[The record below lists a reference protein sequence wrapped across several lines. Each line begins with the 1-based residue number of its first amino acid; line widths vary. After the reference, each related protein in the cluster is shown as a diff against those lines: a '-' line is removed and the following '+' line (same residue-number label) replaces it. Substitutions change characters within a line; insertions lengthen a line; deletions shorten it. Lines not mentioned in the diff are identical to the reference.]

1 MNVDEALVIL
11 DAFLDRGL
19 NDIQELVF
27 RKAWEGQTYP
37 EIAESSDYDA
47 NYIKDVGSKL
57 WKLLSKALSEEVT
70 KSNFRAVLRRRASE
84 LGSREN
90 SEFGIRNSEFGI
102 PNSKFSTRLS
112 PLASRLSPTTNY
124 QLPITHIDWGEAVDI
139 ATFYGRSEE
148 LATLEQWIKNDSP
161 RGDSSASRCRLVAVL
176 GMGGMGKT
184 ALSIALAENLQSE
197 FEYIVWRSLRN
208 APPLA
213 ELLGGIVQFLSHQQ
227 ETAATLSQDLDR
239 CISMLLEYLRHHR
252 CLLVLD
258 NVESILRGGEHAGQY
273 REGYQ
278 AYGELLQR
286 IGEVRHTSCLVLT
299 SREKPK
305 EIVLLEGETL
315 PVRSLQLEG
324 LNIAAGREIFR
335 AKGNF
340 VGSDLEWQRL
350 IEHYAGNPLALKMVA
365 AGIQDLFDSNL
376 TIFLATLRT
385 GTLVFDDIRDLLER
399 QMNRISKLEIE
410 VMYWLAVERE
420 PIAFT
425 ALRENVLSLEAKQ
438 KLPETLRSLGQRSL
452 IEKTATGFTQ
462 QPVVMDFAI
471 DRFIERICG
480 EIVRG
485 AIGLFNSHAIL
496 EAQAK
501 DYIRDT
507 QIRLI
512 IIPLVDKLL
521 AQTNLSSLVDRLG
534 QILTNWRQRSARS
547 PGYLAGNILNLL
559 THLKIDL
566 RGWDFSNLCV
576 WQAYLAGRNL
586 KQVNFARADLAKSV
600 FTEDL
605 SVTPAVAFS
614 PTGKLLATGDADGAI
629 RLWQVADW
637 KKLLTLKGHTNWIW
651 SVMFNPDGSV
661 LASASDD
668 KTVRLWDTRS
678 GECRCILPHT
688 HRIWSVAFSPDGKTI
703 ASGSEDSTVKLWHWQ
718 TGECYQTLFGHTNW
732 IRSIAFSP
740 DGKTLASGSVD
751 CTVRLWDVGTG
762 ECIKTLQG
770 HTTQVWSVAFS
781 PDGEML
787 ASSSDRTV
795 KLWQTS
801 TGECLRTL
809 CGHTN
814 WIRTVAFS
822 SGGDIVASG
831 SEDYTIRLW
840 DVQTGECCRTL
851 AGHTNWIRSV
861 AFSPD
866 GKTLASGSGD
876 HTIKIW
882 NVTDGKCI
890 KTLQGYTSRV
900 WSVAFHPRPLASHPT
915 GMLASGNDDK
925 TVRLWNVETGE
936 CDRTLHGHGNRV
948 WAVAFSP
955 DGQTIA
961 SGSGDYTIGLWN
973 ASTSDRYNT
982 IQAYSGVR
990 SLAFHP
996 NGYILAGG
1004 CDDYTVRLW
1013 DILSGK
1019 TLHKLQGHTNRVWSV
1034 AFSVDGN
1041 FLASGSDDHTIKL
1054 WNTETGE
1061 CHNTLQGHDNW
1072 VWAVAFSPDGQTL
1085 ASGSGDRTVKL
1096 WDWQTGKCYQTLQ
1109 EHTSRVWSVAF
1120 SPDGQTVASGSS
1132 DYSIKLWNVETG
1144 ECRHTLQ
1151 GHTDLIWSVA
1161 FSTDGQILASGSQ
1174 DETIRLWDANTGKSL
1189 KILRAQRP
1197 YEGMNIAGVTGLTE
1211 AAIATLKALGAT
1223 EWVMGNG

>member
-1 MNVDEALVIL
+1 MNVDEALIIL
-11 DAFLDRGL
+11 DAFLNQGL
-19 NDIQELVF
+19 NDIQELVL

-37 EIAESSDYDA
+37 EIAESAGYDA

-84 LGSREN
+84 LGSRESGVGKRAEAEESWA
-90 SEFGIRNSEFGI
+90 SEPRSRGTEQGSRGAGENPPHS
-102 PNSKFSTRLS
+102 L
-112 PLASRLSPTTNY
+112 PLTPY
-124 QLPITHIDWGEAVDI
+124 IDWGEAVDVS
-139 ATFYGRSEE
+139 TFYGRSEE
-148 LATLEQWIKNDSP
+148 LATLRQWIGSDC
-161 RGDSSASRCRLVAVL
+161 CRLVAVL

-184 ALSIALAENLQSE
+184 SLSIALAEKLQSE
-197 FEYIVWRSLRN
+197 FEYIIWRSLRN
-208 APPLA
+208 APPLP
-213 ELLGGIVQFLSHQQ
+213 ELLGSIIQFLSHQQ
-227 ETAATLSQDLDR
+227 ETAATLPQDLDR
-239 CISMLLEYLRHHR
+239 CIGRLLEYFRHHR

-258 NVESILRGGEHAGQY
+258 NAESILLGGEHAGQY

-278 AYGELLQR
+278 TYGELLQR
-286 IGEVRHTSCLVLT
+286 VGEVRHSSCLVLT

-324 LNIAAGREIFR
+324 LNLAAAREIFH
-335 AKGNF
+335 AKGHF
-340 VGSDLEWQRL
+340 LGSDSEWQML
-350 IEHYAGNPLALKMVA
+350 IEHYAGNPLALKMIA

-376 TIFLATLRT
+376 TAFLAFLST
-385 GTLVFDDIRDLLER
+385 GSLVFDDIRDLLER
-399 QMNRISKLEIE
+399 QLHRISKLEIE
-410 VMYWLAVERE
+410 VMYWLAIERE

-425 ALRENVLSLEAKQ
+425 VLRENVLSLEAKQ

-452 IEKTATGFTQ
+452 IEKTAIGFTQ
-462 QPVVMDFAI
+462 QPVVMDFVINRFI
-471 DRFIERICG
+471 DRVCVEIVTG
-480 EIVRG
+480 EISV
-485 AIGLFNSHAIL
+485 FNSHAII

-512 IIPLVDKLL
+512 LKPILDKLL
-521 AQTNLSSLVDRLG
+521 AQTNLSSLIDRLE
-534 QILTNWRQRSARS
+534 QILANWRQKSAQM
-547 PGYLAGNILNLL
+547 PGYLAGNMLNLL
-559 THLKIDL
+559 MHLKIDL
-566 RGWDFSNLCV
+566 SQWDFSDLAV

-605 SVTPAVAFS
+605 SVTLSVAFS
-614 PTGKLLATGDADGAI
+614 PTGKLLATGDAGGEI
-629 RLWQVADW
+629 RLWQVPDW
-637 KKLLTLKGHTNWIW
+637 KKLFTLKGHTNWIW
-651 SVMFNPDGSV
+651 SIAFSPDGSI

-668 KTVRLWDTRS
+668 KTIRLWDVS
-678 GECRCILPHT
+678 GGECRWVLQHT
-688 HRIWSVAFSPDGKTI
+688 NRIWSVALSSDGKTL
-703 ASGSEDSTVKLWHWQ
+703 ASGSEDQTIKLWHWR
-718 TGECYQTLFGHTNW
+718 TGECYQTLYGHTNW
-732 IRSIAFSP
+732 IRGIAFSP

-762 ECIKTLQG
+762 NCIKTLQG

-781 PDGEML
+781 PDGEIL

-795 KLWQTS
+795 KLWQVS
-801 TGECLRTL
+801 TGECVRTL

-822 SGGDIVASG
+822 SQGDLLASG

-851 AGHTNWIRSV
+851 SGHTNWIRSV

-876 HTIKIW
+876 HTVKLW

-900 WSVAFHPRPLASHPT
+900 WSVAFHPRLPNSSFPA

-925 TVRLWNVETGE
+925 TVRLWNVATGE

-948 WAVAFSP
+948 WSVAFSA
-955 DGQTIA
+955 DGKTIA

-973 ASTSDRYNT
+973 ALTGDRYNT
-982 IQAYSGVR
+982 LQAYSGVR

-996 NGYILAGG
+996 QGDLLASG
-1004 CDDYTVRLW
+1004 CDDCTVRLW
-1013 DILSGK
+1013 DIQTGK
-1019 TLHKLQGHTNRVWSV
+1019 CLHKLQGHTNRVWTV
-1034 AFSVDGN
+1034 AFSLDGK

-1054 WNTETGE
+1054 WDTATGE
-1061 CHNTLQGHDNW
+1061 CYHTLEEHSNW

-1085 ASGSGDRTVKL
+1085 ASGSGDHTVKL
-1096 WDWQTGKCYQTLQ
+1096 WHWQTGKCYHTLQ
-1109 EHTSRVWSVAF
+1109 GHTSRVWSVAF

-1132 DYSIKLWNVETG
+1132 DYSVKLWHVETG

-1151 GHTDLIWSVA
+1151 GHTDLVWSVA

-1174 DETIRLWDANTGKSL
+1174 DETIRLWDANTGKCL
-1189 KILRAQRP
+1189 KVLRAQRP

-1211 AAIATLKALGAT
+1211 AAIATLKALGAV
-1223 EWVMGNG
+1223 ER